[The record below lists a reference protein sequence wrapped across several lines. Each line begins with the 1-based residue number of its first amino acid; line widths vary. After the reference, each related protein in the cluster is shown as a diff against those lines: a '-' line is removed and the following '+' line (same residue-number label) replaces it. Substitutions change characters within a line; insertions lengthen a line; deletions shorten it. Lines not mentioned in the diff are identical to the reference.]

1 MYELGQ
7 LLQKADNVGTSINI
21 GGLYVIVDVTPKAS
35 GSSCIYKLY
44 RMHDGR
50 GFFYTEGS
58 LDHYFISL

>member
-44 RMHDGR
+44 RMHDGK